1 MPKAPRRP
9 EPGSSRTPLGYT
21 ANTASAGAVEDI
33 ASPGRTHKPE
43 SVSIYLDYNGVLN
56 REGIDG
62 LNLIMEKLDHIAGDV
77 RITLI
82 SFRCQL
88 RKCHQTLDELAEA
101 KVLNMF
107 DNIIFTAART
117 GDIQGELQQY
127 SYDPMKSDHIRR
139 AQRNDYHR
147 CETEDYYWYTGSKDA
162 YIAQGHNKFSTHVIF
177 VDDKF
182 PTVDSVKNMFPYA
195 TCIWM
200 PMQRVSR
207 PRIWMHEQ
215 NYSSAMNQKWIHIA
229 RNLEELY
236 RIIGA
241 ATKLMRVND
250 MAIQLG
256 SCAK

>member
-9 EPGSSRTPLGYT
+9 EQLGYT
-21 ANTASAGAVEDI
+21 ANTASAGDVEDI
-33 ASPGRTHKPE
+33 ASSCRTHELE
-43 SVSIYLDYNGVLN
+43 SVNIYLDYNGVLN
-56 REGIDG
+56 REGLDG
-62 LNLIMEKLDHIAGDV
+62 LNVIVEKLDHIAGDV

-82 SFRCQL
+82 SFRRQL
-88 RKCHQTLDELAEA
+88 HKCHETLDELAEA

-107 DNIIFTAART
+107 DNIVFTAART

-162 YIAQGHNKFSTHVIF
+162 YIGQGHNKFSTHVIF

-182 PTVDSVKNMFPYA
+182 ETVDSVKNMFPYA

-200 PMQRVSR
+200 PMQRGSR
-207 PRIWMHEQ
+207 PRRWMHEQ
-215 NYSSAMNQKWIHIA
+215 NYSSAMNQKLIHIA

-236 RIIGA
+236 RIIAA
-241 ATKLMRVND
+241 ATKLMREND

>member
-9 EPGSSRTPLGYT
+9 EQLGYT
-21 ANTASAGAVEDI
+21 ANTASAGDVEDI
-33 ASPGRTHKPE
+33 ASSCRTHELE
-43 SVSIYLDYNGVLN
+43 SVNIYLDYNGVLN

-107 DNIIFTAART
+107 DNIVFTAART